1 MLTSWSKERIEIGIL
16 GLGVVGSGT
25 VALLENNRA
34 EIERK
39 IGIGFHIKKIAVRD
53 LNKKRLYEVDH
64 SLLTTDAYEII
75 DDPDIDIICELIGGI
90 DPAKK
95 FVMRALENGK
105 QVVTANKEMI
115 AKEGH
120 DLM

>member
-1 MLTSWSKERIEIGIL
+1 MSWFCFRRSNLLTSWSKERIEIGIL

-64 SLLTTDAYEII
+64 SLLTTDA
-75 DDPDIDIICELIGGI
+75 
-90 DPAKK
+90 
-95 FVMRALENGK
+95 
-105 QVVTANKEMI
+105 
-115 AKEGH
+115 
-120 DLM
+120 